1 MKLLTTITAAVL
13 VMAATGCETSPIKK
27 YGSVEAYAASTA
39 ADPSKPHFGDGTPLK
54 PPPYL
59 SGPKGPLPANLVVQM
74 APYIPPQ
81 PAAPAQPVI
90 VTGPGS
96 APVTTISTPGQPRT
110 TVINWGQPIYNRPY
124 NPYLWNY

>member
-1 MKLLTTITAAVL
+1 MKLMTAITVAGA
-13 VMAATGCETSPIKK
+13 VMAAAGCQTPERMKAK
-27 YGSVEAYAASTA
+27 GYVQ
-39 ADPSKPHFGDGTPLK
+39 DPGGNWVRGDRPYFGDGKPLK

-59 SGPKGPLPANLVVQM
+59 SGPKGQLPDNVIFQV

-81 PAAPAQPVI
+81 PAAPPQPVI